1 MDTVKQQ
8 RIHILIL
15 LGGSSQTQ
23 KRIYYPPISSCGIL
37 PFHSKSKYPFFGWR
51 IWYNWIQV
59 DEVLQRMEH
68 SNGNKMS
75 MLQIRRNHFTC
86 AGSRRNSKT
95 DWSAY
100 ISATYCNSNF
110 LHILSL
116 RWLSNFED
124 MLIMPPK
131 LVNYR

>member
-1 MDTVKQQ
+1 MASCHSTQNQ
-8 RIHILIL
+8 NILSLVGEFGTI
-15 LGGSSQTQ
+15 GF
-23 KRIYYPPISSCGIL
+23 RWM
-37 PFHSKSKYPFFGWR
+37 KSYREW
-51 IWYNWIQV
+51 NIQMAIKCQCCRS
-59 DEVLQRMEH
+59 EIITR
-68 SNGNKMS
+68 
-75 MLQIRRNHFTC
+75 

-131 LVNYR
+131 LVNYRELYLSSSSSFHGMNDTVASTMVLRRRQK